1 MNTEEELLAGGYD
14 HYEAIN
20 DNEYEE
26 GKIEYTNKQ
35 EVKFV
40 LKSSVPLVLAFFLQ
54 YLLAVTSIFAA
65 GKLGPQELAAASLAV
80 CTFNISGL
88 AIYQGMATSL
98 DSLCSQ
104 AYGSGKPH
112 NVGLLFQRC
121 SLIMLVTSVPLAIFW
136 WNSGMVLR
144 LFVSDQTLI
153 TMCQQYL
160 RITIIGAP
168 GLLFFETG
176 KRFLQAQHLFNT
188 STYIL
193 MTVAPLNLLLN
204 WIFVWHPKYGLGFIG
219 APIVVAMIYW
229 TISLMMLLYVVFIDG
244 KQCWGGLQLRKAMKN
259 WGPTLKL
266 AIPGVIMVEA
276 EYLAFEVLTVLAA
289 SFGTE
294 ALAAQSIASNAGSL
308 AFQLPFAVAVAVST
322 RIGHFLGRNNT
333 KAASSTIRIAFM
345 FAEAISLINFSIMF
359 FGRDIIGRIF
369 TKSPEVLKISNH
381 ILILVSVNQLPD
393 AFNVLGAGILR
404 GQGRQRIGSLL
415 NMVSYY
421 VIALPL
427 GYVLAFKFGFGL
439 AGLWWGLIWGVFFLA
454 LSETIC
460 IIRSDWSK
468 ILRECTKA
476 QDS

>member
-1 MNTEEELLAGGYD
+1 
-14 HYEAIN
+14 
-20 DNEYEE
+20 
-26 GKIEYTNKQ
+26 
-35 EVKFV
+35 
-40 LKSSVPLVLAFFLQ
+40 
-54 YLLAVTSIFAA
+54 
-65 GKLGPQELAAASLAV
+65 
-80 CTFNISGL
+80 
-88 AIYQGMATSL
+88 
-98 DSLCSQ
+98 
-104 AYGSGKPH
+104 
-112 NVGLLFQRC
+112 
-121 SLIMLVTSVPLAIFW
+121 
-136 WNSGMVLR
+136 
-144 LFVSDQTLI
+144 
-153 TMCQQYL
+153 
-160 RITIIGAP
+160 
-168 GLLFFETG
+168 
-176 KRFLQAQHLFNT
+176 
-188 STYIL
+188 

-439 AGLWWGLIWGVFFLA
+439 AGLWWGLISGVFFLA